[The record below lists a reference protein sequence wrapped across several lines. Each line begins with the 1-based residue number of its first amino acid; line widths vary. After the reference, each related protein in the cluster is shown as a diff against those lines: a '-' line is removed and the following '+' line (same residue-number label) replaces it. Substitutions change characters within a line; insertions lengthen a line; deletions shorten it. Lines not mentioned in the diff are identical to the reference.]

1 MCCCRMLKS
10 NFFDILNFTKTI
22 EINNLNPAKTVG
34 QLGSV
39 DGKWNSP
46 WVNNQQK
53 SRSLVSFI

>member
-1 MCCCRMLKS
+1 MLIFDTKMIFNLMCCCRMLKS

-39 DGKWNSP
+39 DGK
-46 WVNNQQK
+46 
-53 SRSLVSFI
+53 

>member
-10 NFFDILNFTKTI
+10 NFLDILNFTKTI

-46 WVNNQQK
+46 WVNNQQ
-53 SRSLVSFI
+53 SQEV